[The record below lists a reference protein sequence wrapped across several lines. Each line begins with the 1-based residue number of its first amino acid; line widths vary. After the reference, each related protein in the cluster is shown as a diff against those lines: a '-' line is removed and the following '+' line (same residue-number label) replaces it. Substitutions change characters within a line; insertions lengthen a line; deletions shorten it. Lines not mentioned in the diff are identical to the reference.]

1 MNHSLNLY
9 SWSNCTNFPTIRI
22 TLLQDACDQTATG
35 STEEAEKKLED
46 LRNDLGAVVK
56 KIKDAEKE
64 KEKIVD
70 QVKHWKKE
78 LASRARDEDE
88 LNAEVEALFAQCGK
102 KDEEVAK
109 KAEENVGEESRTS
122 WW

>member
-1 MNHSLNLY
+1 MPRLPSPFVPHAPHTVGY
-9 SWSNCTNFPTIRI
+9 CFMY
-22 TLLQDACDQTATG
+22 LQVYDLKG
-35 STEEAEKKLED
+35 SIEEAEKKLED

-88 LNAEVEALFAQCGK
+88 LNAEVEALFEQCRK

>member
-1 MNHSLNLY
+1 M
-9 SWSNCTNFPTIRI
+9 P
-22 TLLQDACDQTATG
+22 ATKQPRKG
-35 STEEAEKKLED
+35 SIEEAEKKLED
-46 LRNDLGAVVK
+46 LRNGLGAVVK

-88 LNAEVEALFAQCGK
+88 LNAEVEALFEQCRK

-109 KAEENVGEESRTS
+109 KAEENVGEETRTS

>member
-1 MNHSLNLY
+1 M
-9 SWSNCTNFPTIRI
+9 P
-22 TLLQDACDQTATG
+22 ATKQPRKG
-35 STEEAEKKLED
+35 SREEAETKLANLKID
-46 LRNDLGAVVK
+46 LRAVLK

-64 KEKIVD
+64 KEKNVD
-70 QVKHWKKE
+70 QIKHWKKE
-78 LASRARDEDE
+78 LASRAREEDE
-88 LNAEVEALFAQCGK
+88 LNAEVEALFEQCGK